1 LGDSE
6 VEGVFILTFGLPD
19 DAVDE
24 DDSREVIVDDAT
36 IDNPFSKFFNSEIE
50 GDIGED
56 AVNPG
61 SDGLA

>member
-6 VEGVFILTFGLPD
+6 IEGVFILTFGLPD
-19 DAVDE
+19 DAVYK

-36 IDNPFSKFFNSEIE
+36 IDNPFSKFFNSEID

-56 AVNPG
+56 VVNPG